1 MKLIIRIGR
10 VMIMIGLIDTIVT
23 KLGID
28 STLFIIG
35 FSWMIIIA
43 EILTNKD
50 FNTCIWMVLSATG

>member
-1 MKLIIRIGR
+1 
-10 VMIMIGLIDTIVT
+10 MIWLIDTIVT
-23 KLGID
+23 KLGMD

-50 FNTCIWMVLSATG
+50 FNTCIWMLPICHWLVPKQYK

>member
-1 MKLIIRIGR
+1 
-10 VMIMIGLIDTIVT
+10 MIMIGLIDTILT

-35 FSWMIIIA
+35 FGWMIIIA

-50 FNTCIWMVLSATG
+50 FNTCILMVPICHWLVPKQYK

>member
-10 VMIMIGLIDTIVT
+10 GIIMIGLIDTIVT

-35 FSWMIIIA
+35 LQNS
-43 EILTNKD
+43 N
-50 FNTCIWMVLSATG
+50 

>member
-1 MKLIIRIGR
+1 
-10 VMIMIGLIDTIVT
+10 MIMIGLIDTIVT

-28 STLFIIG
+28 STLFIISFG
-35 FSWMIIIA
+35 WMIIIA